1 MADRNAP
8 SAVAVMTLNA
18 TAADKRAKP
27 EKPDEEA
34 FKANLA
40 KVEKEHAAVMER
52 LVGHSPV

>member
-1 MADRNAP
+1 MADRNP
-8 SAVAVMTLNA
+8 SSAVTVTTLNA
-18 TAADKRAKP
+18 TAADKRVKP

-52 LVGHSPV
+52 LVGHLPV